1 MDTGTSR
8 TAASSCATT
17 ASLALLTPGRFVTG
31 GDTTLAA
38 LTGSARAAE
47 LVKDFFPATGATLTV
62 DVFLAE
68 ESSLASVTF
77 FRVGSF
83 EPVPAALFPPVVF
96 AIASPFAYRPLLG
109 KPFEKQTAGN
119 LLLYHSDPRQ
129 PA

>member
-38 LTGSARAAE
+38 STCSARAAE

-77 FRVGSF
+77 LVGSF

-96 AIASPFAYRPLLG
+96 AIASPFACWPLLG

-119 LLLYHSDPRQ
+119 LLLYHFDPSQ